1 DQIGPA
7 SLGELSGASPGVGTA
22 VRARRATAAAY
33 AAGFGT
39 LLLAITLGPYRRGD
53 LWAWWAILA
62 GVVVESVLS
71 MLRVPFLGIRDGVG
85 DLGLQVPARLVHR
98 LEEQREVLDGAFDA
112 CERRLG
118 PELVFHASS
127 RKLHVEE

>member
-1 DQIGPA
+1 MDLQLGQ
-7 SLGELSGASPGVGTA
+7 LVGGELDRLQASRGSG
-22 VRARRATAAAY
+22 
-33 AAGFGT
+33 
-39 LLLAITLGPYRRGD
+39 
-53 LWAWWAILA
+53 
-62 GVVVESVLS
+62 
-71 MLRVPFLGIRDGVG
+71 RDGVG